1 MYSGIRQGCP
11 LSAILFVIVMEILS
25 TKMKNSDSVK
35 GFKKAT
41 NKNEIKY
48 IQKQIIHVVLSLL
61 RE

>member
-61 RE
+61 RK